1 MKRCSNY
8 FFLVVLFCS
17 TILAQQNSTRKPD
30 ALMLRF
36 PDVSTDKI
44 VFVYSGDIW
53 TVSKDG
59 GVASRLSTAK
69 GMEYFPKFSPDGKS
83 IAFTGNYDGNMDVY
97 IMPSVGGVPKRLT
110 HNPMVDFVVGW
121 YPDGKNI
128 LYRSGMYSPSNRF
141 NRLFK
146 ESIEEGL
153 PEQLPM
159 KIAEIGSFN
168 ADASK
173 IVFET
178 ASLEFRTWK
187 RYRGG
192 WASKLWIYDL
202 KNNTSEQIT
211 FDNAV
216 DALPMWHGNTIYFL
230 SDRDDNKKHNIWA
243 YDVDT
248 KQFREITHFTD
259 YDIKWPSLGPN
270 DIVFEKGGE
279 IFLLDLVTEKSR
291 PVDIEVPADLPQD
304 RPQLK
309 NLSGLVNNFSLS
321 PSGKRALFCARGE
334 ILTVPEKNGSIQN
347 LTNTSG
353 IAERFP
359 SWSPDGKYVAYFSD
373 KTGEYELYIRP
384 GDGSGEEKQITKDG
398 HCFRYNPEWSPNSKS
413 IAFSDKTGSIYIV
426 NIDDGETKLVDKN
439 EWDFHLHYNWSPDSK
454 FLAYDKGISELSSG
468 VFIYDIKEEK
478 IYPVTTGY
486 YNSTSPVFDPGG
498 KYLYYYS
505 NDQFHP
511 VYGDMDATWIYPNS
525 TSIVAVTL
533 QKDGLSPLIPQ
544 NDMEEVKADT
554 SKKNDESDKSKKADD
569 KKGKS
574 DDGAKPVKIDFENIE
589 QRSVKLPV
597 EVGNVGPLHAVE
609 GKVVYQKEPSAGD
622 AKPGAPTGTVYYY
635 DLKDRESKEII
646 SGINTYDISADG
658 KKIIYK
664 SGFIYGIID
673 LAAGKKVGDGKINTD
688 NLETWINPREEWTEM
703 FNDAWRIERDYFYDP
718 GMHGVDWK
726 AIKDRYAALLP
737 FIIDRNDLNYIIGE
751 MIGEL
756 NSSHTYVGGGDVEQP
771 KTINVGLLGCDYE
784 IANGYYR
791 FKKIYKGGSWDNLE
805 ITSPL
810 LEPGNDVKEGDYLIA
825 VNGLPLDIKEDPWAA
840 FQGLADQT
848 ITLTI
853 NSKPNFEGARKI
865 LVKPLSSEARL
876 RNLAWIEENRDKVDK
891 ETGGKAGYVYVPNTG
906 MDGQSELVRQY
917 TAQYTKDAMIIDER
931 FNSGGQIP
939 DRFVELLN
947 RPVLSYWARR
957 DFKSTQTPFIAC
969 PGPKVMLINGWSGS
983 GGDAFPYYF
992 KEEKIG
998 PLVGKRTW
1006 GGLIGY
1012 GDNPQLVDG
1021 GFLSAPS
1028 FGIWDTAG
1036 NWTVEGYGV
1045 DPDYE
1050 VTENPAELAKGNDEQ
1065 LEKAIEVINEN
1076 LKEHPVKKLQ
1086 KPHYPDK
1093 SK

>member
-1 MKRCSNY
+1 M
-8 FFLVVLFCS
+8 
-17 TILAQQNSTRKPD
+17 
-30 ALMLRF
+30 
-36 PDVSTDKI
+36 
-44 VFVYSGDIW
+44 
-53 TVSKDG
+53 
-59 GVASRLSTAK
+59 
-69 GMEYFPKFSPDGKS
+69 
-83 IAFTGNYDGNMDVY
+83 
-97 IMPSVGGVPKRLT
+97 
-110 HNPMVDFVVGW
+110 
-121 YPDGKNI
+121 
-128 LYRSGMYSPSNRF
+128 
-141 NRLFK
+141 
-146 ESIEEGL
+146 
-153 PEQLPM
+153 
-159 KIAEIGSFN
+159 
-168 ADASK
+168 
-173 IVFET
+173 
-178 ASLEFRTWK
+178 
-187 RYRGG
+187 
-192 WASKLWIYDL
+192 
-202 KNNTSEQIT
+202 
-211 FDNAV
+211 
-216 DALPMWHGNTIYFL
+216 
-230 SDRDDNKKHNIWA
+230 
-243 YDVDT
+243 
-248 KQFREITHFTD
+248 
-259 YDIKWPSLGPN
+259 
-270 DIVFEKGGE
+270 
-279 IFLLDLVTEKSR
+279 
-291 PVDIEVPADLPQD
+291 
-304 RPQLK
+304 
-309 NLSGLVNNFSLS
+309 
-321 PSGKRALFCARGE
+321 
-334 ILTVPEKNGSIQN
+334 
-347 LTNTSG
+347 
-353 IAERFP
+353 
-359 SWSPDGKYVAYFSD
+359 
-373 KTGEYELYIRP
+373 
-384 GDGSGEEKQITKDG
+384 
-398 HCFRYNPEWSPNSKS
+398 
-413 IAFSDKTGSIYIV
+413 V

-468 VFIYDIKEEK
+468 VFIYDIKVGK
-478 IYPVTTGY
+478 IYPVTNGY
-486 YNSTSPVFDPGG
+486 YNSASPVFDPGG

-533 QKDGLSPLIPQ
+533 QKDELSPLVPQ
-544 NDMEEVKADT
+544 NDLEEVKADT
-554 SKKNDESDKSKKADD
+554 SKKNDESDKSKKTDD

-574 DDGAKPVKIDFENIE
+574 DEGAKPVKIDFENIE
-589 QRSVKLPV
+589 QRVVKLPV
-597 EVGNVGPLHAVE
+597 ESGNVGPLHAVE

-664 SGFIYGIID
+664 SGFVYGIID

-737 FIIDRNDLNYIIGE
+737 YIIDRNDLNYIIGE

-825 VNGLPLDIKEDPWAA
+825 VNNLPLDIKEDPWAA

-848 ITLTI
+848 VTLTI

-876 RNLAWIEENRDKVDK
+876 RNLAWIEENREKVDK
-891 ETGGKAGYVYVPNTG
+891 ETGGKSGYVYVPNTG

-939 DRFVELLN
+939 DRFVELMN

-957 DFKSTQTPFIAC
+957 DFNSSQTPFIAC

-983 GGDAFPYYF
+983 GGDAFPYHF
-992 KEEKIG
+992 KEEKN
-998 PLVGKRTW
+998 R
-1006 GGLIGY
+1006 
-1012 GDNPQLVDG
+1012 
-1021 GFLSAPS
+1021 S
-1028 FGIWDTAG
+1028 FSREKNMGWA
-1036 NWTVEGYGV
+1036 NW
-1045 DPDYE
+1045 
-1050 VTENPAELAKGNDEQ
+1050 LWR
-1065 LEKAIEVINEN
+1065 
-1076 LKEHPVKKLQ
+1076 
-1086 KPHYPDK
+1086 
-1093 SK
+1093 